1 MCLLPVVMTYM
12 LNMSAQMKVQ
22 LAFAFGFRI
31 VLIPLSLLYLS
42 FFTTYPSAAEPA
54 FYIVGS
60 LLFQQA
66 LLTTSLITATVPNL
80 RTFMKSFDA
89 GFGLMAEA
97 SADGHRAYAL
107 RTIGGS
113 VSFGTGGSRHGGGS
127 GGFSTSATGRSRVS
141 TSAAVAAAAP
151 RQRPLRP
158 DGVRTETIV
167 SASDTGAYD
176 GLDLTRTGSQ
186 DMIITKEVEWRVR
199 HDPL

>member
-1 MCLLPVVMTYM
+1 MCMLPIGLTYM

-22 LAFAFGFRI
+22 VAFAFGFR
-31 VLIPLSLLYLS
+31 VTLIPLSLLYLS
-42 FFTTYPSAAEPA
+42 FFSAYPSADEPA
-54 FYIVGS
+54 FYIVES

-66 LLTTSLITATVPNL
+66 LLTASLITATVPNL
-80 RTFMKSFDA
+80 KAFMKSFDM

-97 SADGHRAYAL
+97 CVAGPRAYAL

-113 VSFGTGGSRHGGGS
+113 ASLGTAGSRGGG
-127 GGFSTSATGRSRVS
+127 GGGALSTSATGRSRAS
-141 TSAAVAAAAP
+141 TSAVAAAP

-158 DGVRTETIV
+158 DGVQTETVV
-167 SASDTGAYD
+167 SASDTSAYD
-176 GLDLTRTGSQ
+176 GPDLTRTGSQ